1 MVLDNRLLDSRL
13 KGRTDMIGGLIS
25 LIVWL
30 LVVGILYLL
39 VVWVIDSIP
48 VPDPANRIIKLVLG
62 VLLALVVV
70 VMLLD
75 LVGIGTGVNMPKLDM
90 K

>member
-1 MVLDNRLLDSRL
+1 MVDAHL

-25 LIVWL
+25 LIVWI

-48 VPDPANRIIKLVLG
+48 IPDPANRIIKLVLG
-62 VLLALVVV
+62 VLLAIMVI
-70 VMLLD
+70 VMLLN
-75 LVGIGTGVNMPKLDM
+75 LIGVGTGVEMPKLDL

>member
-1 MVLDNRLLDSRL
+1 
-13 KGRTDMIGGLIS
+13 MIGGLIS

-48 VPDPANRIIKLVLG
+48 IPDPANRVIKLVLG
-62 VLLALVVV
+62 VLLALVMI

-75 LVGIGTGVNMPKLDM
+75 LVGVGTGIDLPKVDL

>member
-1 MVLDNRLLDSRL
+1 
-13 KGRTDMIGGLIS
+13 MIGGLIS

>member
-1 MVLDNRLLDSRL
+1 
-13 KGRTDMIGGLIS
+13 MIGGLIS
-25 LIVWL
+25 LIVWI

-48 VPDPANRIIKLVLG
+48 IPDPANRIIKLVLG
-62 VLLALVVV
+62 VLLAIMVI
-70 VMLLD
+70 VMLLN
-75 LVGIGTGVNMPKLDM
+75 LIGVGTGVEMPKLDL